1 MKKWCRVD
9 GMTLVK
15 ITEKQKK
22 LVDTLVAKGCSIKQA
37 SDEAGYA
44 KGESGRVTASKA
56 LRTPH
61 VQQYMMQAIADNMSI
76 NATKALN
83 KIVQLSSN
91 AKSEYVSL
99 EASKDLLDRAGF
111 KAPDKVMHSHVGNV
125 NVKIDLS

>member
-1 MKKWCRVD
+1 
-9 GMTLVK
+9 MTLVK

-37 SDEAGYA
+37 RDEAGYA

>member
-1 MKKWCRVD
+1 
-9 GMTLVK
+9 MTLVK

-37 SDEAGYA
+37 SEEAGYA

-56 LRTPH
+56 LKTPH
-61 VQQYMMQAIADNMSI
+61 VQQYMMQTISDSMSL

-83 KIVQLSSN
+83 KIVALSSN

-99 EASKDLLDRAGF
+99 EASKDILDRAGF
-111 KAPDKVMHSHVGNV
+111 KAPDKVMHSHVGNI

>member
-1 MKKWCRVD
+1 MNQI
-9 GMTLVK
+9 VK
-15 ITEKQKK
+15 LTEKQMK
-22 LVDTLVAKGCSIKQA
+22 LVDTLVATGCSITEA
-37 SDEAGYA
+37 SRIAGYA
-44 KGESGRVTASKA
+44 KGDAGRVTASKA
-56 LRTPH
+56 LKIPH
-61 VQQYMMQAIADNMSI
+61 VQQYMMQAIAESMGI

-99 EASKDLLDRAGF
+99 EASKDILDRAGF

>member
-1 MKKWCRVD
+1 
-9 GMTLVK
+9 MTLVK

-56 LRTPH
+56 LKTPH
-61 VQQYMMQAIADNMSI
+61 VQQYMMQTISDSMSL

-83 KIVQLSSN
+83 KIVQLSNN

-99 EASKDLLDRAGF
+99 EASKDILDRAGF
-111 KAPDKVMHSHVGNV
+111 KAPDKVMHSHVGNID
-125 NVKIDLS
+125 VKIDLS